1 MKGPEMNAET
11 RPAGPVARVDEKVLR
26 WAELPRLLQEI
37 LERTPRA
44 QWHRIRP
51 ILALSP
57 ETSRILELA
66 NLVEAILPRSS
77 LGLRQWGLSA
87 DARTRKAHELIQSID
102 EFWAG
107 VEGIEKVLEKIARSC
122 GIWGSIE
129 SRKYPARPVA
139 APRAPKPPVVKPK
152 AETALSPPPLPKPP
166 TEPEAL
172 PEAVFEV
179 EGSDVDRDADGGA

>member
-1 MKGPEMNAET
+1 MNAET
-11 RPAGPVARVDEKVLR
+11 RPPGPVAKVDEKVLR

-37 LERTPRA
+37 LDRTPRA

-66 NLVEAILPRSS
+66 NLVEQILPRSS

-107 VEGIEKVLEKIARSC
+107 VEGIERVLEKIARSC
-122 GIWGSIE
+122 GIWGSID

-139 APRAPKPPVVKPK
+139 SPRAARPPAKPK
-152 AETALSPPPLPKPP
+152 TETPPSPPPPLKPP
-166 TEPEAL
+166 AGTEAM

-179 EGSDVDRDADGGA
+179 EGRDVDRDTEGAA

>member
-1 MKGPEMNAET
+1 MNEET

-57 ETSRILELA
+57 ETSRILELV
-66 NLVEAILPRSS
+66 NLVEQILPRSS
-77 LGLRQWGLSA
+77 LGLRQWGLSV
-87 DARTRKAHELIQSID
+87 DARTRKAHELIQNID

-107 VEGIEKVLEKIARSC
+107 VDGIERVLEKIGKSC
-122 GIWGSIE
+122 GIWGSFE
-129 SRKYPARPVA
+129 SKKYPAKAVA
-139 APRAPKPPVVKPK
+139 APRASKPPVKPK
-152 AETALSPPPLPKPP
+152 AQAAPVPPPKPP
-166 TEPEAL
+166 AEPEAL

-179 EGSDVDRDADGGA
+179 DGNEGDRESEGAA

>member
-1 MKGPEMNAET
+1 MNAET
-11 RPAGPVARVDEKVLR
+11 RPAGPGVRVDEKVLR

-66 NLVEAILPRSS
+66 NLVEQILPRSS

-107 VEGIEKVLEKIARSC
+107 VEGIEKVLERIARSC
-122 GIWGSIE
+122 GIWGSID

-139 APRAPKPPVVKPK
+139 APRAAKPPVKPK
-152 AETALSPPPLPKPP
+152 AETPPPAPPPPPKPP
-166 TEPEAL
+166 AEAEAMPEAL
-172 PEAVFEV
+172 FEV
-179 EGSDVDRDADGGA
+179 EGRDADRDAEGAA

>member
-1 MKGPEMNAET
+1 MNAET
-11 RPAGPVARVDEKVLR
+11 RPAGPVARVEEKVLR
-26 WAELPRLLQEI
+26 WSELPRFLQEI

-66 NLVEAILPRSS
+66 NLVEQILPRSS

-122 GIWGSIE
+122 GIWGSID

-139 APRAPKPPVVKPK
+139 APRAPMAPRPPAKPK
-152 AETALSPPPLPKPP
+152 AEAPPSPPPSPKPP
-166 TEPEAL
+166 AETETMPEADFKVDGNEGDR
-172 PEAVFEV
+172 EA
-179 EGSDVDRDADGGA
+179 EGAA